1 MGKIIRLDEHLTN
14 MIAAGEV
21 VERPMGVV
29 KELVENAIDALA
41 TQIEVRVVEGGI
53 QEIEVIDNGVGM
65 DKEDASNAFLR
76 HATSKIKTVNDLW
89 SIRTLGFRG
98 EAIPSIASVSKFTM
112 LTSDGSDQTKIE
124 YHYGK
129 VISAK
134 PFACAKG
141 TQIKVEGLFYK
152 TPARLKHLKSVNSET
167 NAIIDLIEKYAFSHP
182 HISFKLVCND
192 SVRIQTTGNNNLQEV
207 MYSIYG
213 KEVAKNSVAISFS
226 DYDFEVEGI
235 IVIPNI
241 TRATRQYITLFIN
254 GRVIKNYVIAKA
266 IEEAYHGYLSDD
278 RHPICALNIKMDYKL
293 VDVNVHPSKWE
304 IRLTKERQLFA
315 LLKEGISAKLH
326 GHMRVS
332 AIEPTVVERAKKEV
346 YETQTLFN
354 DFKIQ
359 EKLVESV
366 EYIATERPIFVEEPI
381 PVIENEQVEQE
392 VVESGFPELE
402 VIGQLHGK
410 YILAQGTEGLYI
422 IDQHAAEEKYNYE
435 MFKKALVETKFSM
448 QDLLI
453 PLVVEVK
460 QSKIGQL
467 EEMNEKMASI
477 GLHFELFGSNSIVVK
492 SIPSWL
498 QKVELEEFV
507 LDIVDMYDEN
517 KNYTVEDIRKD
528 ALATMACHFSIK
540 FNRHLTTEEM
550 KRVVENLSVCEQP
563 FNCPHGR
570 PTLISIKNNQLIKE
584 FKRA

>member
-29 KELVENAIDALA
+29 KELVENAIDASA
-41 TQIEVRVVEGGI
+41 TQIEIRVVEGGI

-112 LTSDGSDQTKIE
+112 LTSDGNDQTKIE

-213 KEVAKNSVAISFS
+213 KEVAKNSVAISFN

-235 IVIPNI
+235 IVLPNI

-266 IEEAYHGYLSDD
+266 IEEAYREYLSDD

-326 GHMRVS
+326 SHMRVS
-332 AIEPTVVERAKKEV
+332 AIEPAVVERSKKEV

-359 EKLVESV
+359 ERWETDSPAKVEK
-366 EYIATERPIFVEEPI
+366 PK
-381 PVIENEQVEQE
+381 PVIENEQVEQ
-392 VVESGFPELE
+392 VAVESSFPELE

-435 MFKKALVETKFSM
+435 MFKKALVESKFSM

-453 PLVVEVK
+453 PLVVEIK

-467 EEMNEKMASI
+467 EEINERVSNI
-477 GLHFELFGSNSIVVK
+477 GLHFELFGSNSIVLK

-507 LDIVDMYDEN
+507 QDIIDMYDEN
-517 KNYTVEDIRKD
+517 KNYTVEDIRKE

-540 FNRHLTTEEM
+540 FNRHLTMEEM
-550 KRVVENLSVCEQP
+550 KKVVENLSACNQP

-570 PTLISIKNNQLIKE
+570 PTLISIKNGQLIKE